1 MTTTSTVITNVTE
14 GSFSANNPGELDYL
28 RPNGFKF
35 QIHNIPNVSY
45 FCQAAN
51 IPEINLPNAIQ
62 PNPLVD
68 IPHPREIL
76 EFGQLIIRFLIQE
89 DMANYKELY
98 DWLIGLGFP
107 ESHKQYKEYGKTQ
120 EYRFPD
126 IDSTKQQSLAQYSDA
141 TLFLLDSNN
150 NPITQI
156 MFRDLFPISLQG
168 LDFEISSGNTD
179 YMVGIGIFR
188 YKDYIIESAATA

>member
-14 GSFSANNPGELDYL
+14 GTFSANNPGELDYL

-68 IPHPREIL
+68 IPHPGEKL

-107 ESHKQYKEYGKTQ
+107 ESHKQYKEYG
-120 EYRFPD
+120 
-126 IDSTKQQSLAQYSDA
+126 
-141 TLFLLDSNN
+141 
-150 NPITQI
+150 
-156 MFRDLFPISLQG
+156 
-168 LDFEISSGNTD
+168 
-179 YMVGIGIFR
+179 
-188 YKDYIIESAATA
+188 